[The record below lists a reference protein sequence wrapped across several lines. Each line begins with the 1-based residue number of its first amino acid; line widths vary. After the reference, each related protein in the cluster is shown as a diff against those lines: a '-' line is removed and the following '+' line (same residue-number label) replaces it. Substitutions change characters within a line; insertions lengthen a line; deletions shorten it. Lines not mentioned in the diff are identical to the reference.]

1 MPGYGGYDDLCKVYS
16 SWVLFNPHASDR
28 NRIRRYVCSE
38 RTDEGFC
45 DSPEILDLEEIRVI
59 GIGDPSD
66 ADSPIMRS
74 MDVLFWARL
83 DRTERRR
90 MFKEVF
96 KLNTGDYGLERRF
109 EDMYSSLNE
118 EFKTHWSNIGYEKG
132 IVQGK
137 AEVRKEMIDA
147 YSNTVIRL
155 TSSMGL
161 SLDSAMDYVP
171 EDIAEEVRRKVESR
185 L

>member
-1 MPGYGGYDDLCKVYS
+1 MFDPR
-16 SWVLFNPHASDR
+16 ASDR

-59 GIGDPSD
+59 GIGDPFE
-66 ADSPIMRS
+66 ADSPMMRS
-74 MDVLFWARL
+74 MDVLFWTGL

-118 EFKTHWSNIGYEKG
+118 EFKTHWSNIGYENG
-132 IVQGK
+132 R

-171 EDIAEEVRRKVESR
+171 EDIAAEVRRKVESR

>member
-1 MPGYGGYDDLCKVYS
+1 M
-16 SWVLFNPHASDR
+16 
-28 NRIRRYVCSE
+28 
-38 RTDEGFC
+38 
-45 DSPEILDLEEIRVI
+45 EEIRVI
-59 GIGDPSD
+59 GIGDPSE

-118 EFKTHWSNIGYEKG
+118 EFKTHLSNVGYEKG